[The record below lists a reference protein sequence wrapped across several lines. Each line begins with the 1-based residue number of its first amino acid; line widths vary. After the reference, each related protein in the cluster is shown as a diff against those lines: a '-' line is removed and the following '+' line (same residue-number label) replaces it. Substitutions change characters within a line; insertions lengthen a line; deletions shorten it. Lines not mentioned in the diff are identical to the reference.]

1 MKLGPDGA
9 PPSLRPIHLKIMPN
23 SSQQCCEYSKNPP
36 LCRIGI
42 LSAWGFAGRAFFE
55 AREHRT
61 VTMLD
66 TALLIA
72 SALSVALMVAFS
84 ELP

>member
-1 MKLGPDGA
+1 
-9 PPSLRPIHLKIMPN
+9 MPN
-23 SSQQCCEYSKNPP
+23 SGHQCCDYSKNPR

-42 LSAWGFAGRAFFE
+42 LSAWGRTGWAFRAHK
-55 AREHRT
+55 HRT

-72 SALSVALMVAFS
+72 SALSVALLVAFS

>member
-1 MKLGPDGA
+1 LASYLHGVAQDGP
-9 PPSLRPIHLKIMPN
+9 
-23 SSQQCCEYSKNPP
+23 
-36 LCRIGI
+36 
-42 LSAWGFAGRAFFE
+42 FRAHK
-55 AREHRT
+55 HRT

-72 SALSVALMVAFS
+72 SALSVALLVAFS

>member
-1 MKLGPDGA
+1 MA
-9 PPSLRPIHLKIMPN
+9 V
-23 SSQQCCEYSKNPP
+23 
-36 LCRIGI
+36 
-42 LSAWGFAGRAFFE
+42 AGRI
-55 AREHRT
+55 RPDPRPRT
-61 VTMLD
+61 AAMLD